1 MEFQSGI
8 KEEKSLKML
17 WNNFKVAF
25 AMYSKIPMP
34 MADWNKENMKYT
46 FCFFPFIGQ
55 VIGALSYLVGWA
67 GGKFGFNPSFVSAV
81 LVLVPVAVTGGIHVD
96 GLLDTSDALSS
107 WQERERRLEI
117 LKDSHAGAF
126 AVITACAFF
135 LIWYGAYSQLWTDRR
150 ALLIM
155 ALGFMVSRC
164 LSGISVMMFPKAR
177 KDGTV
182 AEFSRKAEDMIVRNV
197 LIVYLGILLAVM
209 IWIQPVMG
217 ILAFGTAVLV
227 FLYYH
232 YKAMKYFGGITG
244 DLAGYFLCLCEVGMA
259 VVLAVV
265 SVFI

>member
-1 MEFQSGI
+1 M
-8 KEEKSLKML
+8 
-17 WNNFKVAF
+17 
-25 AMYSKIPMP
+25 
-34 MADWNKENMKYT
+34 
-46 FCFFPFIGQ
+46 
-55 VIGALSYLVGWA
+55 
-67 GGKFGFNPSFVSAV
+67 
-81 LVLVPVAVTGGIHVD
+81 VTGGIHVD

-217 ILAFGTAVLV
+217 ILSFGTAILV